1 MVIVIIMQPA
11 AVAEPIKVMVV
22 EADPAVEAVAVV
34 NMAAVVVVIL
44 PVEIM
49 LEVAETDPELAAA
62 CRLARRRRLG
72 PYYAGDDRRER
83 RAKHLGALARQG
95 FNFDVARKV
104 VDAPD
109 LEALDALL
117 SE

>member
-22 EADPAVEAVAVV
+22 EADPAVVAVAVV

-49 LEVAETDPELAAA
+49 LEVAEPEPELVVEMVEQILVAVQVAVPMVQGLGE
-62 CRLARRRRLG
+62 LAG
-72 PYYAGDDRRER
+72 QE
-83 RAKHLGALARQG
+83 
-95 FNFDVARKV
+95 
-104 VDAPD
+104 
-109 LEALDALL
+109 
-117 SE
+117 

>member
-22 EADPAVEAVAVV
+22 EADPAVAVVVVV

-49 LEVAETDPELAAA
+49 LEAAEPDPDLVVEMVEQILVAAQVAVPMVQGLGELA
-62 CRLARRRRLG
+62 G
-72 PYYAGDDRRER
+72 QE
-83 RAKHLGALARQG
+83 
-95 FNFDVARKV
+95 
-104 VDAPD
+104 
-109 LEALDALL
+109 
-117 SE
+117 